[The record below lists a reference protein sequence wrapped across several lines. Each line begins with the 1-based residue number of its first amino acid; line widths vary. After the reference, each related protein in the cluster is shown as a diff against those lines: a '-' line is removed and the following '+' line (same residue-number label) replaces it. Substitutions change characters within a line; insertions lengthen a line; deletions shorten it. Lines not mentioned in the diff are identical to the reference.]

1 MKFLYSIS
9 VAILAALTF
18 NTGYAEQMCND
29 SVEVTTPSSRFEIN
43 DDQAFDTKT
52 GLVWKRCLEG
62 QNWNTELSQCDGNA
76 ISVNWKGALQSV
88 SEGWRLPNIKE
99 LGSIVEHSCGNPSI
113 NLNVFPIEA
122 ISPTLWSSTPNRL
135 YLGQVD
141 NRRAWAT
148 LFQDGVSRNVF
159 KSDSRLSVLL
169 VKDAVILE
177 PIEELPQ

>member
-1 MKFLYSIS
+1 MKLLYSTS

-62 QNWNTELSQCDGNA
+62 QNWNAELSQCDGNA
-76 ISVNWKGALQSV
+76 ISVNWKDALESV

-99 LGSIVEHSCGNPSI
+99 PGSIVEHSRFGKGEILRIEGAGADKKAEI
-113 NLNVFPIEA
+113 NFQHGGIKKLLLRFAKLNI
-122 ISPTLWSSTPNRL
+122 IS
-135 YLGQVD
+135 
-141 NRRAWAT
+141 
-148 LFQDGVSRNVF
+148 
-159 KSDSRLSVLL
+159 
-169 VKDAVILE
+169 
-177 PIEELPQ
+177 